1 MRLDLFL
8 SRVGIVKRRAI
19 AKQLADSGL
28 ITLNG
33 HPAKPSREIKEGDI
47 IIISGKKQLSVEILM
62 IPAGSVKKEDREKYC
77 RQLGQKTT

>member
-19 AKQLADSGL
+19 AKELADSGL

-33 HPAKPSREIKEGDI
+33 QPAKPSREIKLGDI
-47 IIISGKKQLSVEILM
+47 IRISGKIQLNTEILM
-62 IPAGSVKKEDREKYC
+62 IPAGSVKKEDREKFC
-77 RQLGQKTT
+77 RQLG